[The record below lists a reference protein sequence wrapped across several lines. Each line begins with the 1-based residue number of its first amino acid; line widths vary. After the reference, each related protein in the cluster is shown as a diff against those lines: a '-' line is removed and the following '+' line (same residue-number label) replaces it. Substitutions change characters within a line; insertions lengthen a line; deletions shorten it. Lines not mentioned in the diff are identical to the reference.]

1 MNKTVSNC
9 PPGGFPFFFGGDRP
23 FLEVDIFATPQPQF
37 YQLLRSDGAA
47 FSLISFLLAPG
58 SANYVFPEP
67 QNDLQLTGYLDGA
80 VVASAAVTSQG
91 GAATYDALSG
101 FSAIDRLELRSVFTQ
116 NARDE
121 FESSGADVFV
131 TLDNLTLDAAMYVPL
146 PPSFAA
152 LGAAL
157 ALMGLAASRRR
168 A

>member
-1 MNKTVSNC
+1 M
-9 PPGGFPFFFGGDRP
+9 
-23 FLEVDIFATPQPQF
+23 
-37 YQLLRSDGAA
+37 
-47 FSLISFLLAPG
+47 
-58 SANYVFPEP
+58 FPEP